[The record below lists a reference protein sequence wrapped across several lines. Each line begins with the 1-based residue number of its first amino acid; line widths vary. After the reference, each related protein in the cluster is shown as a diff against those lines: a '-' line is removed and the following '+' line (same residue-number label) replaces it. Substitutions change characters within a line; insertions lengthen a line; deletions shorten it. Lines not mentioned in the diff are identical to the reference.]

1 MGRPISQ
8 GKKPRFR
15 EVEQLTQ
22 GHTVILGIVK
32 RAVDHFTQGV
42 QKALQ
47 RRRQL
52 SWAFNKHM
60 PSAHHPQSKRC
71 GHLRTKR
78 GLPSTR
84 FQLLEKK
91 YFFLGGGEE
100 KRRGM
105 SLSRGLGRGQCR
117 QRLGAGPSQVTS
129 RPPSPRPCL
138 HAFPQC
144 PGWGWALVQAFLL
157 PAETGAAGH
166 APCLGPTIAPFLCQ
180 FLTWASR
187 RQPPRSPCACP
198 SSRLQRRRILRD
210 AQTWLTEPGAAD
222 C

>member
-1 MGRPISQ
+1 MGIPISQ

-32 RAVDHFTQGV
+32 RAVDHFAQGV

-60 PSAHHPQSKRC
+60 PSAHHPQSRRC

-84 FQLLEKK
+84 FQLLEKCV
-91 YFFLGGGEE
+91 FWG
-100 KRRGM
+100 RGKGI

-117 QRLGAGPSQVTS
+117 AASGSWPISGYLVLLLLAPGSAPS
-129 RPPSPRPCL
+129 
-138 HAFPQC
+138 PQC
-144 PGWGWALVQAFLL
+144 PGWGWALVQALL
-157 PAETGAAGH
+157 RPAETGAAGH

-187 RQPPRSPCACP
+187 RQPPRSPCARP
-198 SSRLQRRRILRD
+198 SSRSQRRILRD